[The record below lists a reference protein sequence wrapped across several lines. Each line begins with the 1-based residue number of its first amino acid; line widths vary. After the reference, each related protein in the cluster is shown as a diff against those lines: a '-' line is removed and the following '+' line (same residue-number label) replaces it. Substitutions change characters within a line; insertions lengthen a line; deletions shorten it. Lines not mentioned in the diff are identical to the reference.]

1 MQHVCFVVSFK
12 FICFFFVTESPASPA
27 GVVEFS
33 YPAGGLGVHFPWK
46 APRFSAGD
54 P

>member
-1 MQHVCFVVSFK
+1 MFVLLFHLNSFV
-12 FICFFFVTESPASPA
+12 FFVTESPASPA